1 MGFLTGSV
9 VKNMP
14 AHEGDVGLIHGLG
27 RSPGGEY
34 DNPLQHSCL
43 GNSWTDELGGLESMG
58 SIESI
63 ESDTT

>member
-1 MGFLTGSV
+1 
-9 VKNMP
+9 MP